1 MLVLIQQENIKWL
14 GVASRYL
21 EHQYDVTKDTWSSAL
36 LLDSTQ
42 KDKGFEKEV
51 DFIITHSL

>member
-1 MLVLIQQENIKWL
+1 MLVLVQENIKWL
-14 GVASRYL
+14 GLASRYL
-21 EHQYDVTKDTWSSAL
+21 EHQYDVTKDTWSSKL
-36 LLDSTQ
+36 LLDSAQ

>member
-1 MLVLIQQENIKWL
+1 MLVLVQENIKWL
-14 GVASRYL
+14 GLASRYL
-21 EHQYDVTKDTWSSAL
+21 EHQYDVTKDTWSSKL

>member
-1 MLVLIQQENIKWL
+1 MLVLVQENIKWL
-14 GVASRYL
+14 GLASRYL

-36 LLDSTQ
+36 LLNSTQ

>member
-1 MLVLIQQENIKWL
+1 MLVLIQENIKWL
-14 GVASRYL
+14 GLASRYL
-21 EHQYDVTKDTWSSAL
+21 EHQYDVTKDTWSSKL